1 MCANAACCAGRVP
14 RARRA
19 CKDAQELAESTQTV
33 CDYTGRTGRDKAIGR
48 SAIDAAPMAWHTLFK
63 FRGSIVVSISACH
76 AEDPGSIPG
85 RGVLCNHTWA
95 DYPLFLPLS
104 LHTPMLKYVC
114 LMHFCERTPSGSA
127 LHTSLLGVFAET
139 QMCVG
144 EIACHN
150 IDVRS
155 KSLSLCPFRLRRPGQ
170 GPGGAEAFFL

>member
-1 MCANAACCAGRVP
+1 MSMSILNLYSAEIQDSQHRSEQCLINGGANTRTHTHTHTHTTHDSRDVLACV
-14 RARRA
+14 RRFPFYI
-19 CKDAQELAESTQTV
+19 KTV
-33 CDYTGRTGRDKAIGR
+33 ILNMP
-48 SAIDAAPMAWHTLFK
+48 SN
-63 FRGSIVVSISACH
+63 S
-76 AEDPGSIPG
+76 
-85 RGVLCNHTWA
+85 HTWA